1 MPQNV
6 YLCKQL
12 MVIYSYY
19 MNIFFKI
26 VLTIPCGRKYSWLGG
41 KKKDATC

>member
-6 YLCKQL
+6 YLRKQL
-12 MVIYSYY
+12 MVIYSYF

-26 VLTIPCGRKYSWLGG
+26 VLTIPCGTKYSWLGE
-41 KKKDATC
+41 KKKYATC